1 MLARKQMVHNMYAR
15 SIAVF
20 VRWHCRSV
28 QRFLADLCRVH
39 GSRHQDRSQ
48 HVVGPTMP
56 RKVIN
61 LDCTPGEAAR
71 ERNLLMCHFTSCCY
85 RAAQLARHRLFLQEV
100 AMNLLI
106 HLRLPRH
113 IVYSVV
119 YTAYPH
125 FADMA
130 KAKKRTRPRHRKDDR
145 RWTPLADAEG

>member
-1 MLARKQMVHNMYAR
+1 M
-15 SIAVF
+15 
-20 VRWHCRSV
+20 
-28 QRFLADLCRVH
+28 
-39 GSRHQDRSQ
+39 
-48 HVVGPTMP
+48 VGPTMP

-100 AMNLLI
+100 AMNLFI

-119 YTAYPH
+119 YMAYPH

-130 KAKKRTRPRHRKDDR
+130 KAKKERGQGIVKTTVGGRHWQTWRVER
-145 RWTPLADAEG
+145 SEIAPSE